1 MTAAAAVESG
11 SGASPMQHSQ
21 QDVVFPLG
29 AIVECQTMRRETVSG
44 EVLCYDHAT
53 RLLVLRLTGGPKPEM
68 RFLNLA
74 LVDHVA
80 VVKNPPADHSALFPY
95 STAAQGQE
103 RLKRAELK
111 KCTSMPTVTVSPAGQ
126 RVFIAIRKTLEDINW
141 DGENIVV
148 LSRVAVRPPYTCDDV
163 EPLPNLPP
171 NIQPQAVS
179 TASHVKKI
187 LEKHLRQSASTVQL
201 MQCSD
206 RQADNGGG
214 SCSSDGDGDGDG
226 DGNNRDDV
234 SEDQNEPDGE

>member
-1 MTAAAAVESG
+1 
-11 SGASPMQHSQ
+11 MQHSQ

-29 AIVECQTMRRETVSG
+29 AVVECQTMRRETISG

-74 LVDHVA
+74 LVDQVA

-111 KCTSMPTVTVSPAGQ
+111 KCSSMPTVTVSPAGQ
-126 RVFIAIRKTLEDINW
+126 RVFIAIRKTLEDITW

-163 EPLPNLPP
+163 EPLPNLPLT
-171 NIQPQAVS
+171 IQPQAIS

-187 LEKHLRQSASTVQL
+187 LDKHLRQSASTAQL
-201 MQCSD
+201 CSD

-214 SCSSDGDGDGDG
+214 SCSSDGDG
-226 DGNNRDDV
+226 NNRDDV
-234 SEDQNEPDGE
+234 SIEDQNEPDGE

>member
-29 AIVECQTMRRETVSG
+29 AVVECQTMRRETVSG

-53 RLLVLRLTGGPKPEM
+53 RLLVLRLSGGPKPEM

-111 KCTSMPTVTVSPAGQ
+111 KCSSMPTVTVSSAGQ
-126 RVFIAIRKTLEDINW
+126 HVFIAIRKTLEDITW
-141 DGENIVV
+141 EGENIVV

-171 NIQPQAVS
+171 AILSQAVN

-187 LEKHLRQSASTVQL
+187 LDKHLRQSASVQQ

-226 DGNNRDDV
+226 NNRDDDI
-234 SEDQNEPDGE
+234 EDENEPDGE

>member
-11 SGASPMQHSQ
+11 SGTSPMQHSQ

-29 AIVECQTMRRETVSG
+29 AVVECQTMRRETVSG

-80 VVKNPPADHSALFPY
+80 VVKNPPADHSAHFPY
-95 STAAQGQE
+95 TTAAQGQE

-111 KCTSMPTVTVSPAGQ
+111 KCSSMPTVNVSPTGQ
-126 RVFIAIRKTLEDINW
+126 SVFIAIRKTLEDITW
-141 DGENIVV
+141 DGESIVV
-148 LSRVAVRPPYTCDDV
+148 LSRVAVRPPYTLDDV

-171 NIQPQAVS
+171 NIQPQAVN
-179 TASHVKKI
+179 TATHVKKI
-187 LEKHLRQSASTVQL
+187 LDKHFRQSASTVQQ
-201 MQCSD
+201 MQYGD
-206 RQADNGGG
+206 RQADNG
-214 SCSSDGDGDGDG
+214 SCSSDG

-234 SEDQNEPDGE
+234 SIEDQNQPDGE